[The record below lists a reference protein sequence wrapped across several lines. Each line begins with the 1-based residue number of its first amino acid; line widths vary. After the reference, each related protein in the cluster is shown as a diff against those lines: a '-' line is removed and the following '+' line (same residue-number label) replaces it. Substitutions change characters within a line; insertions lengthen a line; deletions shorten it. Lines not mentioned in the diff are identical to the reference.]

1 MEPGKLF
8 TLSNIG
14 KVFYF
19 VGYVVLVFAL
29 LFGLFRIVTT
39 LGAWRAMLPSLA
51 IVLPFLF
58 YGALIMAGGLLFQW
72 LPQVSETL
80 TNIQSILLSLNEKV
94 EKLAHSPGD
103 DASVRESEGEDV

>member
-1 MEPGKLF
+1 MEPGKLN
-8 TLSNIG
+8 TLRRIG

-19 VGYVVLVFAL
+19 VGYVITGFAV

-39 LGAWRAMLPSLA
+39 LGAWGVMLSNLA

-80 TNIQSILLSLNEKV
+80 TKILNNLERLNEKV
-94 EKLAHSPGD
+94 ERLEQPTGV
-103 DASVRESEGEDV
+103 DASVRESDGEDT